1 VDIAPNSASF
11 SCSASGSGN
20 IKISWKR
27 KDGRI
32 LPAKAVTATQD
43 TKTDETTTTGFLI
56 ISDITAHDAGEY
68 CCIASNDAGS
78 VQSDFVQLTVQSV
91 VCLLSGTVIY

>member
-1 VDIAPNSASF
+1 MDIAPNSASF

-27 KDGRI
+27 KDGRM

-43 TKTDETTTTGFLI
+43 TKTDEMTTTGFLI

-68 CCIASNDAGS
+68 SCVASNDAGTT
-78 VQSDFVQLTVQSV
+78 QSDYVKLTVQGM
-91 VCLLSGTVIY
+91 VC